1 MTITN
6 WSMIKY
12 AAGAF
17 ALAAVIYAPAAGAA
31 DKLRVGKAV
40 APAFTFTPV
49 DIGVEKGIFKK
60 HDIELEISA
69 FGGSAKLHQALA
81 ANSIDIGIG
90 SGPGMAFM
98 AKGSPAIGVAA
109 MAGAPMNLTL
119 FVRKGS
125 GVKTVKDLKGKRISV
140 STVGSLTN
148 WLARELSRQQGWGP
162 KGIDVTPLGRPG
174 GQIAAMR
181 AGKTDGMVT
190 ALAIALNLE
199 QRGVGKMLLTFDSI
213 VQDFH
218 THVIFAIDKLRKKNP
233 GAVTRFLRG
242 WFETIAFM
250 PVAISAKVTKTP
262 LAIRAKEYDM
272 TMKIFSDDGKFDAKA
287 VKLLQNSYVEL
298 GVLKKIPDAKIMY
311 TEEYLP
317 K

>member
-1 MTITN
+1 M
-6 WSMIKY
+6 
-12 AAGAF
+12 
-17 ALAAVIYAPAAGAA
+17 
-31 DKLRVGKAV
+31 
-40 APAFTFTPV
+40 
-49 DIGVEKGIFKK
+49 
-60 HDIELEISA
+60 
-69 FGGSAKLHQALA
+69 
-81 ANSIDIGIG
+81 
-90 SGPGMAFM
+90 
-98 AKGSPAIGVAA
+98 
-109 MAGAPMNLTL
+109 
-119 FVRKGS
+119 
-125 GVKTVKDLKGKRISV
+125 
-140 STVGSLTN
+140 
-148 WLARELSRQQGWGP
+148 
-162 KGIDVTPLGRPG
+162 
-174 GQIAAMR
+174 
-181 AGKTDGMVT
+181 T